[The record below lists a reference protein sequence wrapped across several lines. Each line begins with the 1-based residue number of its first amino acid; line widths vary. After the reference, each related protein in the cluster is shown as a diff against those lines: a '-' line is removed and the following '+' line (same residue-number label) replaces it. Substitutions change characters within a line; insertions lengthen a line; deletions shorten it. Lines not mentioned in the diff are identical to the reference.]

1 MNFNHIFLRLLS
13 CLIGWGTVG
22 IVYNFT
28 GKISDHATLLSPS
41 WVDNTVAYSTNA
53 IWVYLSFFLFIPF
66 GYLFSAYHRIRSLM
80 LAMIV
85 CALVSGAVYLIYPT
99 TMHYPFIECISLSE
113 RALCDLISVD
123 SPQNLL
129 PSLHVSLTLV
139 MLSALWSQHHKF
151 RTTLYLL
158 WAAAICF
165 SVLVL
170 KRHLFI
176 DVVTGAITAIA
187 ALYIARWIQNRLPH
201 GESASE

>member
-1 MNFNHIFLRLLS
+1 MNFKNILLRLLY

-28 GKISDHATLLSPS
+28 GKISEYATLLSPG
-41 WVDNTVAYSTNA
+41 WFDNAVAYNTHA
-53 IWVYLSFFLFIPF
+53 IWAYLSFFLFIPL
-66 GYLFSAYHRIRSLM
+66 GYLFSANGRARPLM

-85 CALVSGAVYLIYPT
+85 CALVSGAVYLMYPT
-99 TMHYPFIECISLSE
+99 TMHYPVVECISASE
-113 RALCDLISVD
+113 RALCDLMSVD

-139 MLSALWSQHHKF
+139 VLNALWSQQHKF
-151 RTTLYLL
+151 CTAIYLL
-158 WAAAICF
+158 WAIAICF

-176 DVVTGAITAIA
+176 DVVTGAFTAIA
-187 ALYIARWIQNRLPH
+187 ALYIARLIQDRLPM
-201 GESASE
+201 EKN

>member
-1 MNFNHIFLRLLS
+1 MNFKNIFLRLLY

-28 GKISDHATLLSPS
+28 GKVSEHAVLLSPS
-41 WVDNTVAYSTNA
+41 WIDNAVTYHTNA
-53 IWVYLSFFLFIPF
+53 IWVYLSFFLFIPL
-66 GYLFSAYHRIRSLM
+66 GYLSSADGRARPLM

-85 CALVSGAVYLIYPT
+85 CALISGAVYLIYPT
-99 TMHYPFIECISLSE
+99 TMHYPFIECVSRSE

-139 MLSALWSQHHKF
+139 VLNALWSQQHKF

-187 ALYIARWIQNRLPH
+187 ALYITRLIQNRLPH
-201 GESASE
+201 GEKSSE